1 MKLLH
6 GMVREPGE
14 FSLRW
19 GPGSGMLSSKT
30 IKSGCFYPLV
40 NIHKAIEHGHRNSGF
55 SRSKWWFSGLT
66 MWVWWIFHGWFF
78 WIWSFL
84 HFHRRIRNPDSE
96 MTITYLVAHPT

>member
-40 NIHKAIEHGHRNSGF
+40 NIHKAIEHGHLVRWF
-55 SRSKWWFSGLT
+55 THQKWWFSIV
-66 MWVWWIFHGWFF
+66 M
-78 WIWSFL
+78 
-84 HFHRRIRNPDSE
+84 
-96 MTITYLVAHPT
+96 